1 MSFDANQ
8 YDAYVERNKS
18 WNFAVNLLDL
28 TFYNLG
34 VSFVFGA
41 TVLSL
46 YASYLTSSAVLIGLI
61 PAIQSVGY
69 FLPQLLLAQRS
80 ERLSRKK
87 PMIQKISVVERVP
100 YLFVALLAIL
110 WPQAP
115 AWLAYGM
122 LALSLTLATGAGGLA
137 GPAWQAMLAK
147 VVPVD
152 RRGRM
157 FGISNALGGLL
168 GIGGAAISRQVLAKY
183 PYPISFGICFGFC
196 FVAQV
201 LSWICLSLNR
211 EPHRPPTK
219 AAVPVRTYWRKLPS
233 VLSHNVNFSR
243 YLIARSLIIL
253 GGMSTTFYIVYARQ
267 AFEINDAFA
276 ANLTIAALISQ
287 TVATPVL
294 GWLGDKAGHKRVLEI
309 CTAVA
314 AIGILLAL
322 AAPQVSWLYAVFA
335 LVNAGTAGMSVAGM
349 GIVLEFCDT
358 ESIPTFTG
366 LANTLTAIPI
376 LLAPVLG
383 GWLVDVSGYQTL
395 FIVALVLS
403 IGGWISMRWGV
414 REPRHEQNGVIP
426 ENVSI

>member
-1 MSFDANQ
+1 MSFDIKQ
-8 YDAYVERNKS
+8 YDAYVERNKN

-28 TFYNLG
+28 TFFNLA

-46 YASYLTSSAVLIGLI
+46 YASYLTSSAILIGLI

-87 PMIQKISVVERVP
+87 PLIQKISIVERLP

-110 WPQAP
+110 WPQTP
-115 AWLAYGM
+115 AWLAYTV
-122 LALSLTLATGAGGLA
+122 LALSLAMATGAGGLA

-147 VVPVD
+147 VIPVG
-152 RRGRM
+152 RRGRL
-157 FGISNALGGLL
+157 FGLSSALGGLL

-183 PYPISFGICFGFC
+183 PYPVSFGICFGFC
-196 FVAQV
+196 FVSQV
-201 LSWICLSLNR
+201 ISWICLSLNR

-219 AAVPVRTYWRKLPS
+219 TAVPVRTYWRQLPS
-233 VLSHNVNFSR
+233 VLSHNVNFTR
-243 YLIARSLIIL
+243 YLVARSLIIL
-253 GGMSTTFYIVYARQ
+253 GGMSTAFYIIYARN
-267 AFEINDAFA
+267 AFAIDNAFA

-287 TVATPVL
+287 TISTPAL
-294 GWLGDKAGHKRVLEI
+294 GGLGDKIGHNWVLEL
-309 CTAVA
+309 CTGIAAV
-314 AIGILLAL
+314 GILLAL
-322 AAPQVSWLYAVFA
+322 VAPEVTWLYAVFA

-366 LANTLTAIPI
+366 LANTLTAVPI
-376 LLAPVLG
+376 LVAPVLG
-383 GWLVDVSGYQTL
+383 GWLVDLAGYQTL

-403 IGGWISMRWGV
+403 ISGWAFMRWGV
-414 REPRHEQNGVIP
+414 REPRHEQNGIIP
-426 ENVSI
+426 DQI